1 MTGIALA
8 VPGSLQA
15 RTGGYIY
22 DRRMVEGLRR
32 LGRRVDVLELD
43 SSFPRPTPAALED
56 AGRTFATIPAGTIT
70 IVDSLALAPLAEIIT
85 REAARLPVVAL
96 VHLPLAAAIG
106 LDRADA
112 ERFEAGERRALA
124 AAALVVVTGRAA
136 LPLIDR
142 YSVPSSR
149 IAIVE
154 PGTDRAPLARIPSDS
169 RGMKADTPAA
179 HGSPPGPVEL
189 LTVGTLHPGKGHE
202 LLLDALSGVR
212 HLAWRLTCAG
222 SLTRD
227 PETAGHVRAAA
238 ARLGVEDRVSFVGDL
253 DRDALAA
260 LYERADV
267 AVFATR
273 QETYGMAVAEAL
285 AHGLPIVA
293 TTTGA
298 IPDLIGD
305 EAGLLV
311 PVGDRDALAAA
322 LARVIG
328 DDRLR
333 ARLAEGARRRRDRLP
348 SWDDA
353 AKLMSSALDRLN
365 GVGVLEK

>member
-1 MTGIALA
+1 MTPTALV

-15 RTGGYIY
+15 RTGGSIY
-22 DRRMVEGLRR
+22 DRHMVDGLRR

-56 AGRTFATIPAGTIT
+56 AGRTFAAIPAGTIT
-70 IVDSLALAPLAEIIT
+70 IVDSLALGALAEIIT

-96 VHLPLAAAIG
+96 VHLPLAAAFG
-106 LDRADA
+106 LDRVDA
-112 ERFEAGERRALA
+112 ERFETGERRALA

-142 YSVPSSR
+142 YSVASSR
-149 IAIVE
+149 IVIVE
-154 PGTDRAPLARIPSDS
+154 PGTDRARLS
-169 RGMKADTPAA
+169 TAA
-179 HGSPPGPVEL
+179 HGSPPSPLEL

-202 LLLDALSGVR
+202 LLLEALSTVR

-222 SLTRD
+222 SLTRV
-227 PETAGHVRAAA
+227 PETAMRVRALA
-238 ARLGVEDRVSFVGDL
+238 ARLMLEDRVSFAGDL
-253 DRDALAA
+253 DRDALAS
-260 LYERADV
+260 LYDRADV
-267 AVFATR
+267 AVFATQ

-285 AHGLPIVA
+285 AHGLPTVA
-293 TTTGA
+293 TMTGA

-311 PVGDRDALAAA
+311 PVGDRDALATA

-328 DDRLR
+328 DAGLR
-333 ARLAEGARRRRDRLP
+333 ARLAEGAGRRRDQLP
-348 SWDDA
+348 TWDA
-353 AKLMSSALDRLN
+353 AARRMSSALDRLCEQTT
-365 GVGVLEK
+365 GAGVLEK